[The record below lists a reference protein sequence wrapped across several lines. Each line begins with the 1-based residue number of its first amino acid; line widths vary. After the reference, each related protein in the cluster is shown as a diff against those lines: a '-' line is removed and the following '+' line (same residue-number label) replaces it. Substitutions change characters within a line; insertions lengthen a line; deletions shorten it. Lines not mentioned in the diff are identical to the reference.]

1 MTYQA
6 SILLPSQESLLHR
19 LQHVILYGQQLTVLT
34 GEYGAGKTTIV
45 TALVDALDDVSS
57 ALVTCPQH
65 ADCAEIRR
73 KILVQLLS
81 EPVFDDEL
89 PLPETLLD
97 LAQAL
102 PANSHIVLDDA
113 HHLPL
118 EIWAE
123 CIVLS
128 QMQLVGKSLSVTL
141 TTPNV
146 FLSQLLTQ
154 LPESQHQ
161 LLLPMVIEPLSYAER
176 EALYYTLLQRSE
188 QTTFTPRDIVK
199 DQLQQQQ
206 GLPSEVVAL
215 LSLAL
220 DGEPETPVKRGWL
233 KSVLL
238 TLLACAVLVAGY
250 VVMLPDVEPLVL
262 PQQQT
267 VASVRATR
275 ANITYG
281 EALLAPYF
289 DSRQLGLQAPHAEDI
304 AERAIARATLRHDN
318 LIAAEQSEENTLSD
332 GVEAEVDYSQLG
344 QFEPISTDRA
354 EMQLHND
361 KVEIFSLKDDVTA
374 ITTAPQQEVE
384 PEPTLNN
391 NGELNRQMPQ
401 TGYTLQLASVKK
413 LKSLNE
419 IVEQLN
425 GSDNIQV
432 ARYKQRWVVL
442 YGRYSSREQAMAE
455 AQRLQNEVGLA
466 PPWLRVWGDLSQYE
480 LQQRLPTREIQ

>member
-1 MTYQA
+1 MTFQA

-34 GEYGAGKTTIV
+34 GDDGAGKTTIV
-45 TALVDALDDVSS
+45 TALVDALDGVSS

-102 PANSHIVLDDA
+102 PTQSHIVLDDA

-118 EIWAE
+118 DIWAE

-141 TTPNV
+141 TAPNV
-146 FLSQLLTQ
+146 FLGQLLAQ

-161 LLLPMVIEPLSYAER
+161 LLLPMVIEPLTYAER

-199 DQLQQQQ
+199 DQLQQQR
-206 GLPSEVVAL
+206 GLPSEVVTL

-220 DGEPETPVKRGWL
+220 DGEPDPQVKRGWL
-233 KSVLL
+233 KPALL
-238 TLLACAVLVAGY
+238 ILLAGIIVVAGY
-250 VVMLPDVEPLVL
+250 VYMLPDVEPPVL
-262 PQQQT
+262 PQQDT
-267 VASVRATR
+267 VASVRAR
-275 ANITYG
+275 SANIAYG
-281 EALLAPYF
+281 EALLARYF
-289 DSRQLGLQAPHAEDI
+289 SGSQVPHAEVI
-304 AERAIARATLRHDN
+304 VEGSIVVVPLRHDAV
-318 LIAAEQSEENTLSD
+318 IAAEQSVENPLSD
-332 GVEAEVDYSQLG
+332 VVEAEYSEVG
-344 QFEPISTDRA
+344 QFETISSDRA

-361 KVEIFSLKDDVTA
+361 KVEVFAVKNDAAAVATPALQ
-374 ITTAPQQEVE
+374 PQPEVE
-384 PEPTLNN
+384 SSQNNSGALNN
-391 NGELNRQMPQ
+391 QMPQ
-401 TGYTLQLASVKK
+401 VGYTLQLASVKK

-419 IVEQLN
+419 VIAQLD
-425 GSDNIQV
+425 GSDNIKV

-442 YGRYSSREQAMAE
+442 YGRYNSREQAMA
-455 AQRLQNEVGLA
+455 AALRLQNELGVA
-466 PPWLRVWGDLSQYE
+466 PPWLRVWSDLSQYE